1 MPAPADEPLTRCNLN
16 LFTAD
21 KEWLEKRF
29 GRGWTEAVRNLVRKH
44 IRDLDQVQEVDMKII
59 GGFIRE

>member
-1 MPAPADEPLTRCNLN
+1 MPPPSDEALTRCNLN

-29 GRGWTEAVRNLVRKH
+29 GRGWTEQVRNLVRRH
-44 IRDLDQVQEVDMKII
+44 IQE
-59 GGFIRE
+59 RESKEWSLK

>member
-29 GRGWTEAVRNLVRKH
+29 GRGWTEQVRKLVH
-44 IRDLDQVQEVDMKII
+44 DFRKERQMEAMTSILPRTFYDK
-59 GGFIRE
+59 

>member
-1 MPAPADEPLTRCNLN
+1 MPAPADEPLTRTNLN

-29 GRGWTEAVRNLVRKH
+29 GRGWTEQVRNWVRQQIKEAQYN
-44 IRDLDQVQEVDMKII
+44 D
-59 GGFIRE
+59 

>member
-1 MPAPADEPLTRCNLN
+1 MPAPSDEALTRCNLN

-29 GRGWTEAVRNLVRKH
+29 GRGWTEQVRNMVRDYISKRQVSH
-44 IRDLDQVQEVDMKII
+44 LFNSERDKA
-59 GGFIRE
+59 